1 MGKEWGFISEND
13 VSSPP
18 PKKNETF
25 YILCQLLLII
35 LFDIVFGI
43 QWLQLVV
50 SCLISEWL
58 IDWWRKVS
66 LISDTCHMQATLVHP
81 KQVLCQRASVCV
93 CVCVSIC
100 PRSRAYLC

>member
-43 QWLQLVV
+43 QRLQLVA
-50 SCLISEWL
+50 SCLISE
-58 IDWWRKVS
+58 
-66 LISDTCHMQATLVHP
+66 
-81 KQVLCQRASVCV
+81 
-93 CVCVSIC
+93 
-100 PRSRAYLC
+100 